1 MLDSRHGKS
10 QTSGIMKTLSRTS
23 KAVILVA
30 IGVVAILSFRAF
42 AQPYSKPTEPPA
54 SKATFV
60 LKVKNVAP
68 LTNPDHFE
76 DVLKH
81 LKTQLYDVVIH
92 RDDGTQNHLLPGS
105 SGKLDIKT
113 DKVTTSKVA
122 ENGQPGGATHM
133 GLTHMTRMIGSNY
146 SSDISTVL
154 NELKQ

>member
-1 MLDSRHGKS
+1 
-10 QTSGIMKTLSRTS
+10 MKILSETS
-23 KAVILVA
+23 KVVILVA

-42 AQPYSKPTEPPA
+42 AQRRPTEPPA

-60 LKVKNVAP
+60 LKIRNVTPVKDAAR
-68 LTNPDHFE
+68 FE